1 MELLL
6 VYTIGLL
13 VLLGLGLHVAT
24 VLFLLGLVGS
34 VFFLSPVS
42 FLAFGDVAWSTL
54 NSFILTAVPL
64 FILLGEILLRSGL
77 ADRMYTA
84 ISGWVS
90 WLPGGL
96 LHTNIAACAA
106 FAATSG
112 SSVATAATI
121 GSVALPNFEE
131 RGYDERLALGSLAA
145 GGTLG
150 ILIPPSIN
158 MIIYGAMSDT
168 SIGQLFLA
176 GIVPGVLLTIVFM
189 LLILGISVF
198 THAQREAPVD
208 WSTRLRGLKDLLP
221 PFVIFAIIM
230 GSIYMGLA
238 TPTEAAALG
247 VVVAFFFTA
256 LYGRLSIAML
266 HEAFISTVRTT
277 AMVMLIIVA
286 AFFLNFIM
294 SLLGLP
300 QEVSG
305 WIRDLGISPIAT
317 IWLLVAIYLVL
328 GAFLETVSMMVTT
341 IPIVVPLIVSLG
353 FDPVWFGIFLMVL
366 CELALI
372 TPPIGFNL
380 YVVQGIRKPGS
391 SINDVIIGALPFV
404 AAMLVMV
411 VALLLLPELAV
422 WLPSKLFTPLS

>member
-1 MELLL
+1 MELLA
-6 VYTIGLL
+6 VYGVGLL

-24 VLFLLGLVGS
+24 VLFVLGLVGS
-34 VFFLSPVS
+34 VFFVGPSS
-42 FLAFGDVAWSTL
+42 FLAFGDVAWNTV

-96 LHTNIAACAA
+96 LHTNIAACSA

-121 GSVALPNFEE
+121 GSVALPNFEA
-131 RGYDERLALGSLAA
+131 RGYSERLAVGSLAA

-176 GIVPGVLLTIVFM
+176 GIIPGVLLTIIFM
-189 LLILGISVF
+189 LLILGISVISG
-198 THAQREAPVD
+198 AQREQVVD
-208 WSTRLRGLKDLLP
+208 WPTRLRGLKDLLP
-221 PFVIFAIIM
+221 PVVIFAMIM
-230 GSIYMGLA
+230 GSIYLGWA

-247 VVVAFFFTA
+247 VIVAFAFA
-256 LYGRLSIAML
+256 GIYGRLSIAML
-266 HEAFISTVRTT
+266 HEAFRSTIRTT
-277 AMVMLIIVA
+277 AMVMLIIIA

-294 SLLGLP
+294 SLMGLP
-300 QEVSG
+300 QAVSN
-305 WIRDLGISPIAT
+305 WIVDLGISPIAT
-317 IWLLVAIYLVL
+317 IWLLVLIYLVL
-328 GAFLETVSMMVTT
+328 GRLPGNRVDDGHHDPDRRTVGRE
-341 IPIVVPLIVSLG
+341 PR
-353 FDPVWFGIFLMVL
+353 
-366 CELALI
+366 
-372 TPPIGFNL
+372 
-380 YVVQGIRKPGS
+380 IRSGLVRDLS
-391 SINDVIIGALPFV
+391 DGAL
-404 AAMLVMV
+404 
-411 VALLLLPELAV
+411 
-422 WLPSKLFTPLS
+422 